1 MTLKKIS
8 EISEQLFSL
17 NLHAKQNAETSIEYT
32 WQIQNQ
38 SGMIISSGSNNVDMV
53 VYENIPNNYALYQNF
68 PNPFNPK
75 TTIRYQLPVDANLKL
90 ELYNI
95 LGEKV
100 NTLVNADQQAG
111 YYSKVWD
118 INKINKYASGVYIYR
133 LIVKGKNNT
142 QYVKSKKMMLIK

>member
-8 EISEQLFSL
+8 EISGQLFSL
-17 NLHAKQNAETSIEYT
+17 NLHTKQNAETSIEYI